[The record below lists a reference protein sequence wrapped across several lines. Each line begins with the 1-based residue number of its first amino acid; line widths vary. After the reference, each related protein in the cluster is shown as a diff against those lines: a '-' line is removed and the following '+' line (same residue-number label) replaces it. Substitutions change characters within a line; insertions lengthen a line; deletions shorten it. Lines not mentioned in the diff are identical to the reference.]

1 MEIAAGAAR
10 VGNRILSWIA
20 MIMILLMFLYGSYSL
35 WDSYMINQG
44 AFLTSDLLKY
54 KPVLTGDSSPN
65 YTLDELMLLNPDT
78 RAWITIDDTH
88 IDYPMV
94 QGETDMDY
102 INTDIFGEFQLSGSI
117 FLSCLN
123 SPDFSDSYNL
133 TYGHH
138 MDNGGMY
145 GDVLKF
151 LDKDFFEAHQ
161 TGTLFLPEKTYQIC
175 LFACME
181 ADGYD
186 RLIYS
191 PGPDYPLQE
200 LLDYL
205 TESSTQYR
213 EIGVNAGD
221 KIIGLSTCVDAE
233 TNGRAI
239 LFGRL
244 EERQ

>member
-1 MEIAAGAAR
+1 METAAGAAR
-10 VGNRILSWIA
+10 IGNRILSLTA
-20 MIMILLMFLYGSYSL
+20 MIIILLMFLYGGYSL

-44 AFLTSDLLKY
+44 AFLDGDLLKY
-54 KPVLTGDSSPN
+54 KPAVTGDGSPN
-65 YTLDELMLLNPDT
+65 YTLDDLMLLNEDT

-123 SPDFSDSYNL
+123 SPDFSDSYSL

-151 LDKDFFEAHQ
+151 LDEDYFQSHR
-161 TGTLFLPEKTYQIC
+161 TGTLFLPEKTYHIN

-181 ADGYD
+181 TDGYD

-191 PGPDYPLQE
+191 PGPDYHLGE
-200 LLDYL
+200 LLEYL
-205 TESSTQYR
+205 KSSSARYR
-213 EIGVNAGD
+213 EISVGED
-221 KIIGLSTCVDAE
+221 DRIIGLSTCADAE
-233 TNGRAI
+233 TNGRVI

-244 EERQ
+244 EERN